1 MNDSAENVGLELDN
15 APLAVVVHGNRIV
28 IPVLTV
34 AGCRAWMEYMQ
45 ELGASGDVDLVGSSI
60 TPTLTLDELYYQ
72 LPDLGDGEL
81 EDLPVDE
88 VLAIEAAVVGSNP
101 DKDKPT
107 LRYNA
112 EHFAMQKA
120 YKSDN
125 TIAIVSY
132 IAGGV
137 FTAAAVALFV
147 VDRGG
152 AKEEKKGPGYAP
164 GGGVA
169 FAPAV
174 APGYYGVAGVVT
186 F

>member
-88 VLAIEAAVVGSNP
+88 VLAIEAAVVGRNP
-101 DKDKPT
+101 GFIQ
-107 LRYNA
+107 LRSRIVRA
-112 EHFAMQKA
+112 GERFMQR
-120 YKSDN
+120 SP
-125 TIAIVSY
+125 
-132 IAGGV
+132 
-137 FTAAAVALFV
+137 AAVA
-147 VDRGG
+147 
-152 AKEEKKGPGYAP
+152 
-164 GGGVA
+164 VA
-169 FAPAV
+169 EAA
-174 APGYYGVAGVVT
+174 
-186 F
+186 